1 MAAKKLNYSFLKG
14 TQKVAKED
22 YMPLQEALMKALGCT
37 TKQHYYQKRK
47 CIPNIA
53 AHIKDDVE
61 KVFEQYGITDPCEIW
76 DIEESTL

>member
-1 MAAKKLNYSFLKG
+1 
-14 TQKVAKED
+14 
-22 YMPLQEALMKALGCT
+22 MKALGCT

-61 KVFEQYGITDPCEIW
+61 KVFEQYGITDPCDIW
-76 DIEESTL
+76 DIEESAL

>member
-1 MAAKKLNYSFLKG
+1 MAE
-14 TQKVAKED
+14 ED
-22 YMPLQEALMKALGCT
+22 YKPLQEALMKALGCT